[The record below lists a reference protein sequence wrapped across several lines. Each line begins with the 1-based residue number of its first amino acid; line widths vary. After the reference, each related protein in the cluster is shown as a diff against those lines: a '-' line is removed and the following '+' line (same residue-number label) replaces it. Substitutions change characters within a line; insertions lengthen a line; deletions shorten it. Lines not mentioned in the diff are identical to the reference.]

1 MDHSPMKLKLNPK
14 QVKGVSKTNYNV
26 IASWKI
32 SNNHVVLNN
41 HVALLVDCDVAD
53 IIVLDISNNA
63 AIIYG
68 SIVKAVKERLC
79 DNIKSGE
86 KSFCIN
92 SLQYNITKEKEL
104 TELLDRQW
112 DVKYKSTHFVDER

>member
-32 SNNHVVLNN
+32 SNNHV
-41 HVALLVDCDVAD
+41 ALLVDCDVAD
-53 IIVLDISNNA
+53 IIVLNISNNA

-92 SLQYNITKEKEL
+92 SLQYNITEEKEL